1 MPEENVGIVRQPVTA
16 GTRKRRGIDERFVLR
31 FPRATAAIARF
42 VLRRPL
48 HSRVRRVVL
57 RNAVAIGYGAANRG
71 DYEPPF
77 ALYASDFEFEVPRQ
91 LASLGESGV
100 RGRQARAEW
109 QRRWIEEW
117 GEFQFELDEM
127 IDTGERLVITGRIHG
142 AGRSSGANVD
152 SDWGI
157 VFTLGSGLATRE
169 QVFLDRSQALE
180 AAGLSE

>member
-1 MPEENVGIVRQPVTA
+1 VEIVRQPVDA
-16 GTRKRRGIDERFVLR
+16 ATRNRRGLDERFVLR

-48 HSRVRRVVL
+48 HSRVRKVIL
-57 RNAVAIGYGAANRG
+57 SNAVAIAYGAANRG
-71 DYEPPF
+71 DYDPPF
-77 ALYASDFEFEVPRQ
+77 ALYASDCEFEVPRQ
-91 LASLGESGV
+91 LASLGKAGV
-100 RGRQARAEW
+100 RGRQARIEW
-109 QRRWIEEW
+109 QQQWIAEW
-117 GEFQFELDEM
+117 GEFRFDLDEM

-142 AGRSSGANVD
+142 AGRTSGANVD

-169 QVFLDRSQALE
+169 QVFLDRSEALE